1 MRALFGILITAAIAI
16 TAGVIGFQAG
26 VASNVAAA
34 GGVIYLGGGFG
45 GFGFLFFLLFI
56 GFVFFAVG
64 GMRRR
69 AMGSG
74 HWGGPGHRGPGPD
87 TRREWVADMHRRLHE
102 EESATSGPSS
112 GQPSAS

>member
-1 MRALFGILITAAIAI
+1 MRALFGLLITAAIAI

-34 GGVIYLGGGFG
+34 GGAVYL

-56 GFVFFAVG
+56 GVVFFAIG

-74 HWGGPGHRGPGPD
+74 RWSGPGHWGPGSD
-87 TRREWVADMHRRLHE
+87 LRREWVADMHRRLHE
-102 EESATSGPSS
+102 EESSTSGPST